1 MKFSQWTNAPHS
13 SGYFEL
19 KSDNVCWS
27 LMAPDAGAEF
37 PPLCDRWHGLA
48 TADAG
53 QLAELANVDSDSA
66 DLRPRT
72 PGPGLWCKERY
83 EYSCCSMSRPGII
96 VLPLIEMKLWD
107 ASCERHLWVCG
118 IMRRVVTLSQPT
130 INTQCASHCT
140 IGKSV
145 AKSVN
150 RSLSEYHWIIH
161 CLKESL
167 KTSRDVKTG
176 WHCHQ
181 SQPTI
186 NTKSPVSQLNAQCAS
201 FAGDS
206 SS

>member
-37 PPLCDRWHGLA
+37 PPQCDRWHGLA
-48 TADAG
+48 TAG

-66 DLRPRT
+66 GLRPRT

-140 IGKSV
+140 IGKFG
-145 AKSVN
+145 ARSVN
-150 RSLSEYHWIIH
+150 RS
-161 CLKESL
+161 
-167 KTSRDVKTG
+167 
-176 WHCHQ
+176 
-181 SQPTI
+181 
-186 NTKSPVSQLNAQCAS
+186 
-201 FAGDS
+201 
-206 SS
+206 